1 VEPLVGRRAAGGRSS
16 RDAFIARQQ
25 DAKRAFSHQEA
36 EDKTMSFKRA
46 TKAAAKLRL
55 GLIGPAGSGKTM
67 TALRVAHGLG
77 GRVAVIDTE
86 RGSASLY
93 SGEHGLEFDVLELE
107 SYEAQKFIDAIAQA
121 EAAGYSVLIIDS
133 LSHAWA
139 GKGGIL
145 EFVDKAAKRSGGG
158 SFSGWRD
165 ATPLHNQLVDAI
177 LGAKLHVIC
186 TLRSKVE
193 HVIEQVNG
201 RTQVRKV
208 GLQPVQ
214 RDGLEY
220 EFTVVGDVTQD
231 HELIITKT
239 RAAWLKDQIIREA
252 GQELGKQLA
261 TWLGDGLPSPVAPAP
276 EPARTADATGGTGG
290 GQPVEE
296 PLGFKIAAHIAQA
309 TSVRTLGKIADR
321 MKVLVS
327 EGQLAAEA
335 AEKLSEFIN
344 RRHQQIEPEVAA
356 DAVA

>member
-1 VEPLVGRRAAGGRSS
+1 
-16 RDAFIARQQ
+16 
-25 DAKRAFSHQEA
+25 
-36 EDKTMSFKRA
+36 MSGFQKA

-67 TALRVAHGLG
+67 TALRIAHGLG

-93 SGEHGLEFDVLELE
+93 SGERGLAFDVLELE
-107 SYEAQKFIDAIAQA
+107 TYEAEKFIGAIGQA
-121 EAAGYSVLIIDS
+121 EQAGYDVLIIDS

-158 SFSGWRD
+158 TFSGWRD
-165 ATPLHNQLVDAI
+165 ATPLHNQLVDTI

-252 GQELGKQLA
+252 GEELGKQLA
-261 TWLGDGLPSPVAPAP
+261 AWLSDGTPAPVAAAIAPSSKVASKAAQGPAP
-276 EPARTADATGGTGG
+276 SEP
-290 GQPVEE
+290 
-296 PLGFKIAAHIAQA
+296 PLFDRITAHIAESA
-309 TSVRTLGKIADR
+309 NVRTLGRIGDR
-321 MKVLVS
+321 IDDLQS
-327 EGQLAAEA
+327 EGQLTDDQADELRARVG
-335 AEKLSEFIN
+335 
-344 RRHQQIEPEVAA
+344 RRHDQIEPKTHEVA
-356 DAVA
+356 

>member
-1 VEPLVGRRAAGGRSS
+1 M
-16 RDAFIARQQ
+16 AFKA
-25 DAKRAFSHQEA
+25 
-36 EDKTMSFKRA
+36 A
-46 TKAAAKLRL
+46 TKAQAKLRL

-67 TALRVAHGLG
+67 TALRIAHGLG

-93 SGEHGLEFDVLELE
+93 AGERGLAFDVLELE
-107 SYEAQKFIDAIAQA
+107 TYEARKFIDAIAEA
-121 EAAGYSVLIIDS
+121 EAAGYEVLIIDS

-177 LGAKLHVIC
+177 LGAKMHIIC

-201 RTQVRKV
+201 KTQVRKV

-220 EFTVVGDVTQD
+220 EFTVVGDVNQD
-231 HELIITKT
+231 HELIVTKT
-239 RAAWLKDQIIREA
+239 RAAFLADAVIREA
-252 GQELGKQLA
+252 GEELGKQLRD
-261 TWLGDGLPSPVAPAP
+261 WLGTGKAPA
-276 EPARTADATGGTGG
+276 TAP
-290 GQPVEE
+290 GQ
-296 PLGFKIAAHIAQA
+296 AAHFESSLVKEIAQHIREA
-309 TSVRTLGKIADR
+309 KSVRKLGLMGDR
-321 MKVLVS
+321 IEQLAG
-327 EGQLAAEA
+327 EGQLTDVEVAQLMGEVNA
-335 AEKLSEFIN
+335 
-344 RRHQQIEPEVAA
+344 RHNTIEPEGAV
-356 DAVA
+356 DAMA

>member
-1 VEPLVGRRAAGGRSS
+1 MG
-16 RDAFIARQQ
+16 
-25 DAKRAFSHQEA
+25 
-36 EDKTMSFKRA
+36 FKKA

-93 SGEHGLEFDVLELE
+93 SGERGLDFDVLELD
-107 SYEAQKFIDAIAQA
+107 SYEAEKFIQAISQA
-121 EAAGYSVLIIDS
+121 EAAGYDVLIIDS

-177 LGAKLHVIC
+177 LGAKLHIIC

-231 HELIITKT
+231 HELIVTKT

-252 GQELGKQLA
+252 GEDLGKQLA
-261 TWLGDGLPSPVAPAP
+261 AWLSDSNTGPTAVLPAGGKSTAAADGAAAVPSTTERRVGWL
-276 EPARTADATGGTGG
+276 ERVNEATT
-290 GQPVEE
+290 VEE
-296 PLGFKIAAHIAQA
+296 LGTIGDDADHAVSTGELSPTQRARLDKQI
-309 TSVRTLGKIADR
+309 SV
-321 MKVLVS
+321 
-327 EGQLAAEA
+327 
-335 AEKLSEFIN
+335 
-344 RRHQQIEPEVAA
+344 RHQQIQPETQEVAA
-356 DAVA
+356 HG

>member
-1 VEPLVGRRAAGGRSS
+1 
-16 RDAFIARQQ
+16 
-25 DAKRAFSHQEA
+25 
-36 EDKTMSFKRA
+36 MSFKKA

-93 SGEHGLEFDVLELE
+93 SGERGLDFDVDELD
-107 SYEAQKFIDAIAQA
+107 SYEAEKFIQAIAQA
-121 EAAGYSVLIIDS
+121 EAAGYDVLIIDS

-177 LGAKLHVIC
+177 LGAKLHIIC

-252 GQELGKQLA
+252 GEDLGQQLA
-261 TWLGDGLPSPVAPAP
+261 AWLSDGLPSPVVSAPT
-276 EPARTADATGGTGG
+276 PARTADATGGTGG
-290 GQPVEE
+290 GQPVRKGWLER
-296 PLGFKIAAHIAQA
+296 
-309 TSVRTLGKIADR
+309 VN
-321 MKVLVS
+321 
-327 EGQLAAEA
+327 EA
-335 AEKLSEFIN
+335 ATVDELGTIGDEADEAVSTGDLSPTQRKRLDLQIAI
-344 RRHQQIEPEVAA
+344 RHQQIDGHRHEVA

>member
-1 VEPLVGRRAAGGRSS
+1 
-16 RDAFIARQQ
+16 
-25 DAKRAFSHQEA
+25 
-36 EDKTMSFKRA
+36 MSFKKATRA
-46 TKAAAKLRL
+46 NAWARL
-55 GLIGPAGSGKTM
+55 GLVGPAGSGKTM
-67 TALRVAHGLG
+67 TGLRIAHGLG
-77 GRVAVIDTE
+77 SRIAVIDTE

-93 SGEHGLEFDVLELE
+93 AGERGLAFDVLELE
-107 SYEAQKFIDAIAQA
+107 SYEAEKFIQAIGQA
-121 EAAGYSVLIIDS
+121 EAAGYDVLIIDS

-177 LGAKLHVIC
+177 LGAKLHIIC

-252 GQELGKQLA
+252 GEDLGKQLA
-261 TWLGDGLPSPVAPAP
+261 AWLSDKSPSPVASAP
-276 EPARTADATGGTGG
+276 TPARTADATGSTGDG
-290 GQPVEE
+290 SPVEE
-296 PLGFKIAAHIAQA
+296 PLAIRIATHISQA
-309 TSVRTLGKIADR
+309 GSVRTLGKIADR
-321 MKVLVS
+321 IDALVS
-327 EGQLAAEA
+327 EGQLSPDEA
-335 AEKLSEFIN
+335 ADLHDAVS
-344 RRHQQIEPEVAA
+344 RRHDVIEPRGAVNGVA
-356 DAVA
+356 

>member
-1 VEPLVGRRAAGGRSS
+1 
-16 RDAFIARQQ
+16 
-25 DAKRAFSHQEA
+25 
-36 EDKTMSFKRA
+36 MSGFKRA

-93 SGEHGLEFDVLELE
+93 SGERSMDFDVLELD
-107 SYEAQKFIDAIAQA
+107 SYEAERFIQAIREA
-121 EAAGYSVLIIDS
+121 EQAGYDVLIIDS

-177 LGAKLHVIC
+177 LGAKMHVIC

-193 HVIEQVNG
+193 HVIETVNG

-231 HELIITKT
+231 HELIVTKT
-239 RAAWLKDQIIREA
+239 RAAWLKDAIIREA
-252 GQELGKQLA
+252 GEDLGRQLA
-261 TWLGDGLPSPVAPAP
+261 AWLTDGTPAPAQ
-276 EPARTADATGGTGG
+276 PAPAAAA
-290 GQPVEE
+290 EE
-296 PLGFKIAAHIAQA
+296 PLPIRIATHISQA
-309 TSVRTLGKIADR
+309 ATVRTLGRIADR
-321 MKVLVS
+321 IDALLS
-327 EGQLAAEA
+327 EGQLTDDQAADLREA
-335 AEKLSEFIN
+335 ID
-344 RRHQQIEPEVAA
+344 RRHDVIEPKESVDGVA
-356 DAVA
+356 

>member
-1 VEPLVGRRAAGGRSS
+1 
-16 RDAFIARQQ
+16 
-25 DAKRAFSHQEA
+25 
-36 EDKTMSFKRA
+36 MSFKKA

-93 SGEHGLEFDVLELE
+93 SGERGMDFDVLELE
-107 SYEAQKFIDAIAQA
+107 SYEAEKFIQAIAQA
-121 EAAGYSVLIIDS
+121 EAAGYDVLIIDS

-177 LGAKLHVIC
+177 LGAKLHIIC

-252 GQELGKQLA
+252 GEDLGRQLA
-261 TWLGDGLPSPVAPAP
+261 AWLSDGLPAPVALAP
-276 EPARTADATGGTGG
+276 TPARTATARDAAVGTGAG
-290 GQPVEE
+290 APAEE
-296 PLGFKIAAHIAQA
+296 PLAIRIATHISQA
-309 TSVRTLGKIADR
+309 ANVRTLGKIADR
-321 MKVLVS
+321 IDVLTS
-327 EGQLAAEA
+327 EGQLSAEER
-335 AEKLSEFIN
+335 AELREAIA
-344 RRHQQIEPEVAA
+344 RRHDVIEPETVA

>member
-1 VEPLVGRRAAGGRSS
+1 MG
-16 RDAFIARQQ
+16 FT
-25 DAKRAFSHQEA
+25 K
-36 EDKTMSFKRA
+36 A
-46 TKAAAKLRL
+46 TRAAAKLRL

-67 TALRVAHGLG
+67 TALRIAHGLG

-93 SGEHGLEFDVLELE
+93 SGERGLDFDVLELE
-107 SYEAQKFIDAIAQA
+107 TYEADKFIAAIGQA
-121 EAAGYSVLIIDS
+121 EQAGYSVLIIDS

-145 EFVDKAAKRSGGG
+145 EFVDNAAKRSGGG

-165 ATPLHNQLVDAI
+165 ATPRHNQLVDAI
-177 LGAKLHVIC
+177 LGAKLHIIC

-239 RAAWLKDQIIREA
+239 RAAWLKDAIIREA
-252 GQELGKQLA
+252 GEDLGQ
-261 TWLGDGLPSPVAPAP
+261 
-276 EPARTADATGGTGG
+276 
-290 GQPVEE
+290 
-296 PLGFKIAAHIAQA
+296 
-309 TSVRTLGKIADR
+309 
-321 MKVLVS
+321 
-327 EGQLAAEA
+327 QLAAWLSSGNSEPAAVSPSGGKSTAAVHGSAAVPSTTEPKLGWLDRVNQAATVEELGTIGDEA
-335 AEKLSEFIN
+335 DQAVSTGDLSPTQRARLDKQISI
-344 RRHQQIEPEVAA
+344 RHQQIEPEV
-356 DAVA
+356 VANGVA

>member
-1 VEPLVGRRAAGGRSS
+1 MG
-16 RDAFIARQQ
+16 
-25 DAKRAFSHQEA
+25 
-36 EDKTMSFKRA
+36 FKKA

-67 TALRVAHGLG
+67 SALRVAHGLG

-93 SGEHGLEFDVLELE
+93 SGERGLGFDVLELE
-107 SYEAQKFIDAIAQA
+107 TYEAEKFIQAIAQA
-121 EAAGYSVLIIDS
+121 EAEGYDVLIIDS

-177 LGAKLHVIC
+177 LGAKLHIIC

-252 GQELGKQLA
+252 GEDLGRQLA
-261 TWLGDGLPSPVAPAP
+261 AWLSDGLPSPVVSAPT
-276 EPARTADATGGTGG
+276 PARTADATGGTGDG
-290 GQPVEE
+290 LPVEE
-296 PLGFKIAAHIAQA
+296 PLAIRIATHISQA
-309 TSVRTLGKIADR
+309 GSVRTLGKIADR
-321 MKVLVS
+321 IDSLVS
-327 EGQLAAEA
+327 EGQLSPGEA
-335 AEKLSEFIN
+335 AELHQAVS
-344 RRHQQIEPEVAA
+344 RRHDVIEPRGAVNGVA
-356 DAVA
+356 

>member
-1 VEPLVGRRAAGGRSS
+1 
-16 RDAFIARQQ
+16 
-25 DAKRAFSHQEA
+25 
-36 EDKTMSFKRA
+36 MSFKKA

-93 SGEHGLEFDVLELE
+93 SGERGLDFDVLELD
-107 SYEAQKFIDAIAQA
+107 SYEAEKFIQAIAQA
-121 EAAGYSVLIIDS
+121 EAAGYGVLIIDS

-177 LGAKLHVIC
+177 LGAKLHIIC

-252 GQELGKQLA
+252 GEELGKQLA
-261 TWLGDGLPSPVAPAP
+261 AWLSDGLPAPVASAP
-276 EPARTADATGGTGG
+276 TPARTADATSGTGA
-290 GQPVEE
+290 GQPGEV
-296 PLGFKIAAHIAQA
+296 PLGIKIAEHIAQA

-321 MKVLVS
+321 MEVLVS
-327 EGQLAAEA
+327 EGQLSPEA
-335 AEKLSEFIN
+335 AEQLAALVN
-344 RRHQQIEPEVAA
+344 MRHQQIEPEVASSG
-356 DAVA
+356 VA

>member
-1 VEPLVGRRAAGGRSS
+1 
-16 RDAFIARQQ
+16 
-25 DAKRAFSHQEA
+25 
-36 EDKTMSFKRA
+36 MSFKKA
-46 TKAAAKLRL
+46 TKANAWMRL
-55 GLIGPAGSGKTM
+55 GLVGPAGSGKTM
-67 TALRVAHGLG
+67 TALRVGNGIG
-77 GRVAVIDTE
+77 GRIAVIDTE

-93 SGEHGLEFDVLELE
+93 AGERGLDFDVLELD
-107 SYEAQKFIDAIAQA
+107 SYEAEKFIQAIAQA
-121 EAAGYSVLIIDS
+121 EAAGYDVLIIDS

-252 GQELGKQLA
+252 GEDLGKQLA
-261 TWLGDGLPSPVAPAP
+261 AWLSDGLPSPVASAP
-276 EPARTADATGGTGG
+276 TPARTADAAEERVGGTGG
-290 GQPVEE
+290 GSPVEE
-296 PLGFKIAAHIAQA
+296 PLAIRIATHISQA
-309 TSVRTLGKIADR
+309 ASVRTLGKIADR
-321 MKVLVS
+321 IDALVS
-327 EGQLAAEA
+327 EGQLSQEEA
-335 AEKLSEFIN
+335 SELHEAVS
-344 RRHQQIEPEVAA
+344 RRHDVIEPKGAVN
-356 DAVA
+356 AVA

>member
-1 VEPLVGRRAAGGRSS
+1 MG
-16 RDAFIARQQ
+16 
-25 DAKRAFSHQEA
+25 
-36 EDKTMSFKRA
+36 FKKA

-93 SGEHGLEFDVLELE
+93 SGERGLDFDVLELD
-107 SYEAQKFIDAIAQA
+107 SYEAEKFIQAIGQA
-121 EAAGYSVLIIDS
+121 EAAGYDVLIIDS

-239 RAAWLKDQIIREA
+239 RAAWLKDQIVREA
-252 GQELGKQLA
+252 GEDLGKQLA
-261 TWLGDGLPSPVAPAP
+261 AWLSDSNTGPTAALPAGGKSTAAVDEAAAVPSTTERRVGWLQRVNNAMTVEELGTIGDD
-276 EPARTADATGGTGG
+276 ADAAVSTGELSPT
-290 GQPVEE
+290 QRAR
-296 PLGFKIAAHIAQA
+296 LDNQI
-309 TSVRTLGKIADR
+309 SV
-321 MKVLVS
+321 
-327 EGQLAAEA
+327 
-335 AEKLSEFIN
+335 
-344 RRHQQIEPEVAA
+344 RHQQIEPETQEVAA
-356 DAVA
+356 HG

>member
-1 VEPLVGRRAAGGRSS
+1 MG
-16 RDAFIARQQ
+16 
-25 DAKRAFSHQEA
+25 
-36 EDKTMSFKRA
+36 FKKA

-67 TALRVAHGLG
+67 SALRIAHGLG

-93 SGEHGLEFDVLELE
+93 SGERGLGFDVLELE
-107 SYEAQKFIDAIAQA
+107 TYEAEKFIQAIAQA
-121 EAAGYSVLIIDS
+121 EAAGYDVLIIDS

-177 LGAKLHVIC
+177 LGAKLHIIC

-252 GQELGKQLA
+252 GEDLGKQLA
-261 TWLGDGLPSPVAPAP
+261 AWLSDGLPSPVVSAPT
-276 EPARTADATGGTGG
+276 PARTADATGGTGDG
-290 GQPVEE
+290 SPVEE
-296 PLGFKIAAHIAQA
+296 PLAIRIATHISQA
-309 TSVRTLGKIADR
+309 GSVRTLGKIADR
-321 MKVLVS
+321 IDALVS
-327 EGQLAAEA
+327 EGQLSPDEA
-335 AEKLSEFIN
+335 ADLHGAVS
-344 RRHQQIEPEVAA
+344 RRHDVIEPRGAVNGVA
-356 DAVA
+356 

>member
-1 VEPLVGRRAAGGRSS
+1 
-16 RDAFIARQQ
+16 
-25 DAKRAFSHQEA
+25 
-36 EDKTMSFKRA
+36 MSGFKRA

-93 SGEHGLEFDVLELE
+93 SGEHGLQFDVMELD
-107 SYEAQKFIDAIAQA
+107 SYEAERFIQAIREA
-121 EAAGYSVLIIDS
+121 EQAGYDVLIIDS

-177 LGAKLHVIC
+177 LGAKMHVIC

-193 HVIEQVNG
+193 HVIETVNG

-220 EFTVVGDVTQD
+220 EFTIVGDVTQD

-239 RAAWLKDQIIREA
+239 RAAWLKDAIIREA
-252 GQELGKQLA
+252 GEDLGRQLA
-261 TWLGDGLPSPVAPAP
+261 AWLTDGTPAPAQ
-276 EPARTADATGGTGG
+276 PAPAAGTD
-290 GQPVEE
+290 E
-296 PLGFKIAAHIAQA
+296 PLPIRIATHISQA
-309 TSVRTLGKIADR
+309 ATVRTLGRIADR
-321 MKVLVS
+321 IDALLS
-327 EGQLAAEA
+327 EGQLTDDQAGDLREA
-335 AEKLSEFIN
+335 ID
-344 RRHQQIEPEVAA
+344 RRHDVIEPKESVDGVA
-356 DAVA
+356 

>member
-1 VEPLVGRRAAGGRSS
+1 M
-16 RDAFIARQQ
+16 
-25 DAKRAFSHQEA
+25 
-36 EDKTMSFKRA
+36 TFKRA

-121 EAAGYSVLIIDS
+121 EAEGYSVLIIDS

-261 TWLGDGLPSPVAPAP
+261 TWLGDGLPSPVVSGQTPA
-276 EPARTADATGGTGG
+276 TAAVATGGTGG

-296 PLGFKIAAHIAQA
+296 MRQLVLKIAAHIAQA
-309 TSVRTLGKIADR
+309 TAVGTLGKIADR
-321 MKVLVS
+321 MEVLVS
-327 EGQLAAEA
+327 EGQLTPEVAEHLTDA
-335 AEKLSEFIN
+335 IT

-356 DAVA
+356 NGVA

>member
-1 VEPLVGRRAAGGRSS
+1 MG
-16 RDAFIARQQ
+16 
-25 DAKRAFSHQEA
+25 
-36 EDKTMSFKRA
+36 FKKA

-93 SGEHGLEFDVLELE
+93 SGERGLDFDVLELD
-107 SYEAQKFIDAIAQA
+107 SYEAEKFIQAIAQA
-121 EAAGYSVLIIDS
+121 EAAGYDVLIIDS

-252 GQELGKQLA
+252 GEDLGRQLA
-261 TWLGDGLPSPVAPAP
+261 AWLSDGLPSPVAPAP

-290 GQPVEE
+290 GSPVRKGWLER
-296 PLGFKIAAHIAQA
+296 
-309 TSVRTLGKIADR
+309 VN
-321 MKVLVS
+321 
-327 EGQLAAEA
+327 EA
-335 AEKLSEFIN
+335 ATVDELGTIGDEADEAVSTGDLSPTQRARLDKQIAI
-344 RRHQQIEPEVAA
+344 RHQQIEPEVVA

>member
-1 VEPLVGRRAAGGRSS
+1 
-16 RDAFIARQQ
+16 
-25 DAKRAFSHQEA
+25 
-36 EDKTMSFKRA
+36 
-46 TKAAAKLRL
+46 
-55 GLIGPAGSGKTM
+55 M
-67 TALRVAHGLG
+67 TAIRIAHGLG
-77 GRVAVIDTE
+77 GRVAVVDTE

-93 SGEHGLEFDVLELE
+93 AGERGLDFDVLELQT
-107 SYEAQKFIDAIAQA
+107 YEAELFIKAIAQA
-121 EAAGYSVLIIDS
+121 EAEGYDVLIIDS
-133 LSHAWA
+133 MSHAWA

-177 LGAKLHVIC
+177 LTAKMHIIC

-208 GLQPVQ
+208 GMQPVQ

-252 GQELGKQLA
+252 GEDLGKQLA
-261 TWLGDGLPSPVAPAP
+261 DWLSSGEPPAP
-276 EPARTADATGGTGG
+276 VPASGKSTAAERTPSAVPAANEPQSLFGQIADY
-290 GQPVEE
+290 
-296 PLGFKIAAHIAQA
+296 IAQA
-309 TSVRTLGKIADR
+309 KDVRTLGKIADR
-321 MKVLVS
+321 IEQLAS
-327 EGQLAAEA
+327 EGQLTNDQVADLTAE
-335 AEKLSEFIN
+335 ID
-344 RRHQQIEPEVAA
+344 RRDSVIIKKETT
-356 DAVA
+356 DAI

>member
-1 VEPLVGRRAAGGRSS
+1 MG
-16 RDAFIARQQ
+16 
-25 DAKRAFSHQEA
+25 
-36 EDKTMSFKRA
+36 FKKA
-46 TKAAAKLRL
+46 TKSAAKLRL
-55 GLIGPAGSGKTM
+55 GLVGPAGSGKTM
-67 TALRVAHGLG
+67 TALRIAHGLG

-93 SGEHGLEFDVLELE
+93 SGEHGLDFDVLELD
-107 SYEAQKFIDAIAQA
+107 SYEAEHFIGAIRQA
-121 EAAGYSVLIIDS
+121 EQAGYDVLIIDS

-145 EFVDKAAKRSGGG
+145 EFVDQAAKRSGGG

-165 ATPLHNQLVDAI
+165 ATPRHNQLVDAI

-239 RAAWLKDQIIREA
+239 RAAWLKDKIIREA
-252 GQELGKQLA
+252 GEELGQQLA
-261 TWLGDGLPSPVAPAP
+261 AWLSDGLPSPVVSAQT
-276 EPARTADATGGTGG
+276 PARTADATGGAGG
-290 GQPVEE
+290 GQPVRKGWLERVNE
-296 PLGFKIAAHIAQA
+296 AATIDELGTIGDQADEAVSTGKLSPTQRARLDKQIAA
-309 TSVRTLGKIADR
+309 
-321 MKVLVS
+321 
-327 EGQLAAEA
+327 
-335 AEKLSEFIN
+335 
-344 RRHQQIEPEVAA
+344 RHQQIEPEVAA

>member
-1 VEPLVGRRAAGGRSS
+1 MG
-16 RDAFIARQQ
+16 
-25 DAKRAFSHQEA
+25 
-36 EDKTMSFKRA
+36 FKKA

-93 SGEHGLEFDVLELE
+93 SGERGLDFDVLELD
-107 SYEAQKFIDAIAQA
+107 SYEAEKFIQAIGQA
-121 EAAGYSVLIIDS
+121 EAEGYDVLIIDS

-231 HELIITKT
+231 HELIVTKT
-239 RAAWLKDQIIREA
+239 RAAWLKDQIVREA
-252 GQELGKQLA
+252 GEDLGKQLA
-261 TWLGDGLPSPVAPAP
+261 AWLSDSNTGPTAMLPAGGKSTAAVDEAAAVPSTTERRVGWLERVNNATTVEELGTIGDD
-276 EPARTADATGGTGG
+276 ADAAVSTGELSPT
-290 GQPVEE
+290 QRAR
-296 PLGFKIAAHIAQA
+296 LDKQI
-309 TSVRTLGKIADR
+309 SV
-321 MKVLVS
+321 
-327 EGQLAAEA
+327 
-335 AEKLSEFIN
+335 
-344 RRHQQIEPEVAA
+344 RHQQIEPQTQEVAA
-356 DAVA
+356 HG

>member
-1 VEPLVGRRAAGGRSS
+1 MAG
-16 RDAFIARQQ
+16 
-25 DAKRAFSHQEA
+25 
-36 EDKTMSFKRA
+36 FKKA
-46 TKAAAKLRL
+46 TKAQAKLRL

-67 TALRVAHGLG
+67 TALRIAHGLG

-93 SGEHGLEFDVLELE
+93 AGERGLGFDVLELE
-107 SYEAQKFIDAIAQA
+107 TYEARHFIEAIGQA
-121 EAAGYSVLIIDS
+121 EAAGYDVLIIDS

-158 SFSGWRD
+158 SFAGWRD

-201 RTQVRKV
+201 KTQVRKV

-220 EFTVVGDVTQD
+220 EFTVVGDVNQE
-231 HELIITKT
+231 HELIVTKT
-239 RAAWLKDQIIREA
+239 RAAFLADAVIREA
-252 GQELGKQLA
+252 GEELGKQLRD
-261 TWLGDGLPSPVAPAP
+261 WLASGSAP
-276 EPARTADATGGTGG
+276 EPAVRVDPKKAVEPPQPLFDQVMDYIATAKD
-290 GQPVEE
+290 
-296 PLGFKIAAHIAQA
+296 
-309 TSVRTLGKIADR
+309 VRTLGKIADR
-321 MKVLVS
+321 IEVLSS
-327 EGQLAAEA
+327 EGQLDHEQAKALESA
-335 AEKLSEFIN
+335 VNA
-344 RRHQQIEPEVAA
+344 RHSVIEPEAA
-356 DAVA
+356 ANA